1 MREAEWSIAM
11 GPNCARAIRT
21 IQWSRINSALLKQLR
36 RIFKAQVEQI
46 NKCVDALIHDVFKHH
61 IAFVLLPRFFLH
73 PIVWET
79 SRMKFFVGFKLNS
92 HHEPMI
98 VHLIGRR
105 NHILRAVP
113 AYALYLQIGCF
124 INKLFSIFVHTSRHK
139 ILAIFILC
147 SCPCSFCRFWS
158 VFALF
163 GSFISLFLSS
173 VFFSLFYSFRHSLS
187 FIIVWTR
194 SFSFA
199 LLHYLYL
206 SFFYNRMLFSFA
218 PLHYLSLF
226 FPSFLYIH
234 SLPLWP

>member
-1 MREAEWSIAM
+1 MCSNTTL
-11 GPNCARAIRT
+11 P
-21 IQWSRINSALLKQLR
+21 
-36 RIFKAQVEQI
+36 
-46 NKCVDALIHDVFKHH
+46 
-61 IAFVLLPRFFLH
+61 FVLLPRFFLH

-158 VFALF
+158 VFYSLWLFYLSFSFFCLFFSLLLFHTISLLQSYAFALF
-163 GSFISLFLSS
+163 PSLFYTISLFL
-173 VFFSLFYSFRHSLS
+173 L
-187 FIIVWTR
+187 
-194 SFSFA
+194 
-199 LLHYLYL
+199 
-206 SFFYNRMLFSFA
+206 
-218 PLHYLSLF
+218 
-226 FPSFLYIH
+226 
-234 SLPLWP
+234 